1 MRSRLPRHLAP
12 TAVLALLTVAG
23 CGLPGIGPAAPAT
36 TAAAPATTAAAP
48 SPATS
53 APADPPPAKSASP
66 EPTSSP
72 AADDR
77 VTVTGQGDT
86 FRLVLPPKWKVAP
99 RAGGLDQVTV
109 SRGGILKPNA
119 ARAARNSVSYGAGA
133 HVVAVRPAKNG
144 GEPNVN
150 IGNRAAAG
158 VTDVADLAGPGKQ
171 ALEGL
176 GATKVR
182 SRTTTVGG
190 DPALQL
196 TSRLQ
201 QGEFSLAFTQ
211 FLVLA
216 DDLVWITTV
225 TELDDERSVAP
236 QISDGLDFSI

>member
-1 MRSRLPRHLAP
+1 MRSRLPRCLAP
-12 TAVLALLTVAG
+12 TAVLALLAVAG
-23 CGLPGIGPAAPAT
+23 CGLPGIGPVAPAT
-36 TAAAPATTAAAP
+36 TAAAPP
-48 SPATS
+48 PVTS

-66 EPTSSP
+66 EPTPSP

-77 VTVTGQGDT
+77 VTVTGEGDT
-86 FRLVLPPKWKVAP
+86 FRMVLPPKWKVAP
-99 RAGGLDQVTV
+99 REGGLDQVSV
-109 SRGGILKPNA
+109 SRGGTLKPNA
-119 ARAARNSVSYGAGA
+119 EREQRNAVSYGAGA
-133 HVVAVRPAKNG
+133 YVVAVRPAKSG

-176 GATKVR
+176 GATRVR

-190 DPALQL
+190 DRALKL

-201 QGEFSLAFTQ
+201 QGDFNLAFTQ
-211 FLVLA
+211 YLVLQ

-236 QISDGLDFSI
+236 QIADGLDFSI